1 MDVGKNVYL
10 DLSKA
15 FYTLIHSTLLYK
27 IKHRIDGLTY
37 KLIKSYLKNI
47 KQFVEFNKECSDMR
61 NIENGVPQGC
71 ILGLLLFLVY
81 INDIPNARKFF
92 NFLMYADDTT
102 LYCCLEDINHVNIQ
116 AILNRELDQIHNWF
130 IANGL
135 STKITQID

>member
-1 MDVGKNVYL
+1 
-10 DLSKA
+10 
-15 FYTLIHSTLLYK
+15 
-27 IKHRIDGLTY
+27 
-37 KLIKSYLKNI
+37 
-47 KQFVEFNKECSDMR
+47 MR

-92 NFLMYADDTT
+92 NFLMYADDTN

-135 STKITQID
+135 STKITQIN